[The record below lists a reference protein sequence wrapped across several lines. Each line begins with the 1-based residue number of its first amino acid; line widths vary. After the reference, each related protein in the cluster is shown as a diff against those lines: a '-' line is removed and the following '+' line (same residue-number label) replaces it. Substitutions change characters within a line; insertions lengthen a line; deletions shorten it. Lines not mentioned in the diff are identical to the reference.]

1 MRKIGAVLVC
11 AFFSTHCTR
20 EGCPTGFIPSGS
32 MCVPLADTGS
42 VVSDAGVDAHAVDAF
57 VPPDATPCGAQLQC
71 MGMCVD
77 QLTDRDNCGACGV
90 RCDLL
95 QGCNM
100 GTCNQP
106 VALLQSPENDAVV
119 AVANSPNG
127 LLRCVAGNAHASS
140 TWTDGARSVPLAS
153 PVSGLVECTL
163 SDGSVIASIRTQTGP
178 TVSSPADGEE
188 GIHDI
193 ALASGKTYIVGA
205 ARGTFQLQ
213 GSAAVN
219 SAMGLDGFI
228 ARTHPDGMF
237 DNLFMLTGPGD
248 SSVEAIDTDEVVGT
262 STTVCYGGWFTPFTQ
277 FDTPISTVP
286 NAGGRDAFVS
296 CKINE
301 GTALNWWFGAAG
313 DDAVTGIA
321 VVDGYVYVV
330 GHLSG
335 PVINGATAPYLGS
348 NAGGD
353 DAFLLRISLATNQP
367 DFGVVWGSTGADSA
381 TDVVADAA
389 RIAITGHCAGAI
401 AGALPSCADNQDG
414 FLVLLDAT
422 APTTTL
428 AAQLLQSP
436 FADAY
441 ESVALGTSIFAT
453 GHIGA
458 AASAGALSIP
468 HAGADGTR
476 DVVVARYMLN
486 GSPIEAFS
494 WGSAANETGNAIAAT
509 ASDVISVGGTF
520 DGTASIAG
528 TPVVSMGASDGFLV
542 RR

>member
-193 ALASGKTYIVGA
+193 ALASGKTYLVGA
-205 ARGTFQLQ
+205 AREKAEMVMKEIDG
-213 GSAAVN
+213 
-219 SAMGLDGFI
+219 GLDFS
-228 ARTHPDGMF
+228 AYLADLHC
-237 DNLFMLTGPGD
+237 L
-248 SSVEAIDTDEVVGT
+248 
-262 STTVCYGGWFTPFTQ
+262 
-277 FDTPISTVP
+277 PICLS
-286 NAGGRDAFVS
+286 ACLSAFAV
-296 CKINE
+296 KI
-301 GTALNWWFGAAG
+301 L
-313 DDAVTGIA
+313 
-321 VVDGYVYVV
+321 
-330 GHLSG
+330 L
-335 PVINGATAPYLGS
+335 
-348 NAGGD
+348 
-353 DAFLLRISLATNQP
+353 FLLSSLRPLRLRGEKSGLESHAIK
-367 DFGVVWGSTGADSA
+367 
-381 TDVVADAA
+381 AA
-389 RIAITGHCAGAI
+389 
-401 AGALPSCADNQDG
+401 
-414 FLVLLDAT
+414 
-422 APTTTL
+422 
-428 AAQLLQSP
+428 
-436 FADAY
+436 
-441 ESVALGTSIFAT
+441 
-453 GHIGA
+453 
-458 AASAGALSIP
+458 
-468 HAGADGTR
+468 
-476 DVVVARYMLN
+476 
-486 GSPIEAFS
+486 
-494 WGSAANETGNAIAAT
+494 
-509 ASDVISVGGTF
+509 
-520 DGTASIAG
+520 
-528 TPVVSMGASDGFLV
+528 
-542 RR
+542 